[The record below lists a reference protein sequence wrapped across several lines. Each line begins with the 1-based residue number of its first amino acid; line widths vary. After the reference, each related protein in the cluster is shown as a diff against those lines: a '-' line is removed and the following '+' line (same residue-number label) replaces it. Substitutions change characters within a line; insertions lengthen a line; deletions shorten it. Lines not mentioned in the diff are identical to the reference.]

1 MLLRM
6 VVMLTVRLKIIS
18 TWGQRHER
26 KMMKLE

>member
-6 VVMLTVRLKIIS
+6 VVMLKVQLKIIL

-26 KMMKLE
+26 KMKKLE